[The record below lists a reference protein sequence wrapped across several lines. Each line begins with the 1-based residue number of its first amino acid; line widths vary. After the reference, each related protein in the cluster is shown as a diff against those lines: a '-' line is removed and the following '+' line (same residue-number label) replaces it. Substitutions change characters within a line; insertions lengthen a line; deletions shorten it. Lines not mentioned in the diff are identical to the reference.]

1 MYNLDLEKAEEPEI
15 KLPTFTRSQKKQVHS
30 RKTST
35 SASLTTLKPLTVW
48 ITANCGRF
56 LEMGAPDHLT
66 CFLRNLYAG
75 QEAIVTTRQEL
86 VPNWER
92 GMSRLHIVTLLI
104 YLIYKI
110 HHVKFWAGWNT
121 SWNQDCWE
129 NINNLRYTD
138 DTTLWQKVKKNQ
150 RAS

>member
-66 CFLRNLYAG
+66 CLLRNLYVG
-75 QEAIVTTRQEL
+75 QEAIVRTRHDMEQLTGSKLGKEYIEAVYCHPAYLTYMQTTSCEMPGWMKHKL
-86 VPNWER
+86 E
-92 GMSRLHIVTLLI
+92 SRLLLLLLLLLSRFI
-104 YLIYKI
+104 RVGLC
-110 HHVKFWAGWNT
+110 AT
-121 SWNQDCWE
+121 P
-129 NINNLRYTD
+129 
-138 DTTLWQKVKKNQ
+138 
-150 RAS
+150 